1 VRPRVSDA
9 RFRHCAA
16 AAAVGA
22 AAVRSNSAGD
32 VASVTLEYCGVVK
45 YDVLLR
51 LMMPFCRHHTPATE
65 TRTVTED

>member
-1 VRPRVSDA
+1 MRDLDIAQQQQHLERRQSD
-9 RFRHCAA
+9 
-16 AAAVGA
+16 
-22 AAVRSNSAGD
+22 RSSAGNV

-45 YDVLLR
+45 YDVLLLLR